1 MEKLK
6 LKSIEKM
13 KSVTKRMR
21 WKALY
26 FLNDDKDKAD
36 NRPETSGFKS
46 RKIPPSCMEMERFK
60 DFFNMITSI
69 KFKLIKTDLQLE
81 LKEDVNKL
89 ENPKTCLYSLI
100 KSTICMK

>member
-1 MEKLK
+1 
-6 LKSIEKM
+6 
-13 KSVTKRMR
+13 MR

-36 NRPETSGFKS
+36 NQPETFGFKS
-46 RKIPPSCMEMERFK
+46 MEHFK
-60 DFFNMITSI
+60 DFFNMIISI
-69 KFKLIKTDLQLE
+69 KFKLIKTDFQLE
-81 LKEDVNKL
+81 LKEDINKL